1 MMPQVQDSDYLS
13 THIYSRLILPIA
25 LPLQLPGRNR
35 HHRSGRASAFAMPF
49 FLSHSMA
56 FSMSQSHSARA
67 FLASRIPA
75 PADVGT
81 NGYKW
86 HKPSL
91 NAKAEIPHT
100 FCKESA
106 KNLGCLSEAAVLK
119 TCWPDSDCTFWQT
132 SLGTST
138 SVTSDRCC
146 LNDHAALSLG
156 QLSPGHLT
164 HLDTTLGSWL
174 GSNKWSAWHCLVN
187 ALENIQGRSWHLGS
201 QLWPPFSLP
210 SFPLSFPEI

>member
-106 KNLGCLSEAAVLK
+106 KNPIWGSSAKNL
-119 TCWPDSDCTFWQT
+119 
-132 SLGTST
+132 
-138 SVTSDRCC
+138 
-146 LNDHAALSLG
+146 
-156 QLSPGHLT
+156 LT
-164 HLDTTLGSWL
+164 RFRLHFLANFPWHFNKC
-174 GSNKWSAWHCLVN
+174 NKWSLLPERPRSSFTWAAVTWTFDT
-187 ALENIQGRSWHLGS
+187 SWHHTCFLTG
-201 QLWPPFSLP
+201 FK
-210 SFPLSFPEI
+210 